1 MFPKN
6 VLPNPWIW
14 RSLSLAK
21 RNRST
26 VATAFSPNISSPVRS
41 YDEIPGPKSLPLI
54 GNAWRFLPFVGT
66 FDMTNFFK
74 WSNSL
79 LNEYGKIVRISNL
92 PGRRDMVLLFD
103 PDMIAEVYKNE
114 GQWPERFV
122 LQSVKQFREKVRP
135 DFFEGFQGLVNENGE
150 KWQQA
155 RTVVNQPMMK
165 IDVSNQYIPKSDE
178 VAKDF
183 VKLVKLIR
191 NDKMEMP
198 ADFKNEINKWAL
210 ESISLIALD
219 TRLGCLEPN
228 LAPDSEAQRM
238 IDAVINV
245 FSLSFD
251 LDFKIPF
258 WKFINTPAWKNF
270 VKYEEEVLQ
279 ISYKY
284 VKQAMSKMGDLNAPE
299 TPNMSVLQRI
309 LKRDPHVKR
318 AVITGMDII
327 LAGVD
332 TTSNSAAMIL
342 YYLAKNPGAQEK
354 LYQEVKSI
362 VPEDP
367 NECITAAH
375 MNKMNYMR
383 ACLKESMRL
392 APVTVGNVRL
402 IDKDITLG
410 NYLIPKNK
418 ADLFMFNSTL
428 YLQDEHFPDA
438 KRFIPER
445 WIRSES
451 AQCPVSK
458 KAFETHPYVYKPFG
472 HGVRQC
478 PGMRF
483 ANMEME
489 SLVARMLL
497 SFKLEWHQ
505 PDVKLVSK
513 SIQGPDS
520 PLKYTL
526 IDRTWRWTKYK
537 KIMIKQEVKMER
549 PCCDSNFQ
557 SDMLAKRFLPNLG
570 IWRILSAA
578 QRIHS
583 TGIASY
589 PNVSSSIRLYDE
601 IPGPKSLPLIGNA
614 WRFLPLI
621 GTFDMS
627 NFFKWSNSLLN
638 EYGKIVRI
646 SNLPGRRDMVL
657 LFDPDMIA
665 EVYKNEGQWPERFA
679 MQSITYF
686 REKVR
691 PDFFEGFQGLIND
704 FFFNF
709 RNGPKWQ
716 EARTVVNQPMMKIE
730 VSNQY
735 IPKSDEVA
743 KDFVKLVKMLRNDK
757 LETPPDFKNE
767 FSKWALES
775 IALIALDTRL
785 GCLEPNLAKGSEAQ
799 RMIDAVVAGFDLMF
813 DLEFKIPF
821 WKFMN
826 TPTWKKFV
834 KCEEEILEISH
845 KYVERAMN
853 KMGDLNAPETPEMSV
868 LQRMLKRSPNAK
880 RAVITGMDIILAGVD
895 TTSNSAAMILYYLG
909 KNPDVQE
916 KLYQEVKSVVPEDPN
931 DCITAAHMEKM
942 NYMKACL
949 KESMRLAPVAVG
961 NARLINKDM
970 VLGNYL
976 IPKNKAD
983 FFMFNSTLYLQDEY
997 FPEAKQF
1004 VPERWIRSESTK
1016 CPVSRK
1022 AYEINPY
1029 VYQPFGHGVR
1039 QCPGMRFATMEMAS
1053 LVARMLLDFKIE
1065 WHQPDVKL
1073 VSKAVQGP
1081 ESPLRYT
1088 LIDRN

>member
-1 MFPKN
+1 MFAKN

-14 RSLSLAK
+14 RSLSLSK

-103 PDMIAEVYKNE
+103 PDMIADVYKNE

-183 VKLVKLIR
+183 VKLVKLLR
-191 NDKMEMP
+191 NDKMEVP

-284 VKQAMSKMGDLNAPE
+284 VKQAMRKMGDINAPE

-392 APVTVGNVRL
+392 APVTVGNARL

-428 YLQDEHFPDA
+428 YLQDEYFPDA
-438 KRFIPER
+438 KQFIPER

-451 AQCPVSK
+451 AECPVSK

-513 SIQGPDS
+513 AIQGPDS
-520 PLKYTL
+520 PLK
-526 IDRTWRWTKYK
+526 
-537 KIMIKQEVKMER
+537 
-549 PCCDSNFQ
+549 
-557 SDMLAKRFLPNLG
+557 
-570 IWRILSAA
+570 
-578 QRIHS
+578 
-583 TGIASY
+583 
-589 PNVSSSIRLYDE
+589 LYDE

-627 NFFKWSNSLLN
+627 NFFKWSHSLLN

-646 SNLPGRRDMVL
+646 SNLPGRKDMIL

-665 EVYKNEGQWPERFA
+665 EVYKNEGQWPERFV
-679 MQSITYF
+679 MKSITYF

-691 PDFFEGFQGLIND
+691 PDFFEGFQGLINE
-704 FFFNF
+704 
-709 RNGPKWQ
+709 NGEKWQ
-716 EARTVVNQPMMKIE
+716 QSRTVVNQPIMRIE

-735 IPKSDEVA
+735 IPKTDEVA

-785 GCLEPNLAKGSEAQ
+785 GCLEPNLAKDSEAQ
-799 RMIDAVVAGFDLMF
+799 RMIDAVVNGFDLMF

-826 TPTWKKFV
+826 TPSWKKFV

-853 KMGDLNAPETPEMSV
+853 KMREINAPETPEMSV
-868 LQRMLKRSPNAK
+868 LQRMLKRSPNTK

-895 TTSNSAAMILYYLG
+895 TTSNSAAMVLYYLG

-931 DCITAAHMEKM
+931 ESITAAHMEKI

-949 KESMRLAPVAVG
+949 KESMRFAPVAVG

-970 VLGNYL
+970 VLGNYM

-1004 VPERWIRSESTK
+1004 IPERWIRSESTK

-1022 AYEINPY
+1022 AFEINPY
-1029 VYQPFGHGVR
+1029 VYQPFGYGVR

-1053 LVARMLLDFKIE
+1053 LVARMMLLNFKIE
-1065 WHQPDVKL
+1065 WYQPDVKL